1 MEKFIFRFD
10 TILNTKEK
18 IEEDRKNKLGI
29 SMKKLVT
36 EQEHLQRLFQRKNDM
51 IIQWQEKSNKI
62 VKISELRS
70 ISNNLDIMQNI
81 IDKQLNVVEQSE
93 FETENRR
100 KQLLEASKQKKVFE
114 KLKEKD
120 YEEHKYNQL
129 KKEDALTDEIV
140 SYKAVCR

>member
-10 TILNTKEK
+10 TVLNTKEK
-18 IEEDRKNKLGI
+18 IEEDRKNKFGI
-29 SMKKLVT
+29 SMQKLVT
-36 EQEHLQRLFQRKNDM
+36 EQEHLQRLFQKKNDM
-51 IIQWQEKSNKI
+51 VNQLQEKSNKI

-93 FETENRR
+93 IETENRR

-140 SYKAVCR
+140 SYKAVSR

>member
-1 MEKFIFRFD
+1 MGKFIFRFD

-29 SMKKLVT
+29 SMQKLAL
-36 EQEHLQRLFQRKNDM
+36 EQQHLETLFQKKNELLNS
-51 IIQWQEKSNKI
+51 WKEKSQKT
-62 VKISELRS
+62 VKISQLRNLS
-70 ISNNLDIMQNI
+70 QNLDLMKNI
-81 IDKQLNVVEQSE
+81 IDKQLNVVKQSE
-93 FETENRR
+93 LEAENRR
-100 KQLLEASKQKKVFE
+100 KDLLEASKQKKVFE

-140 SYKAVCR
+140 CYKAVGR

>member
-10 TILNTKEK
+10 TVLNTKEK
-18 IEEDRKNKLGI
+18 IEEDRKNKFGI
-29 SMKKLVT
+29 SMQKLVT
-36 EQEHLQRLFQRKNDM
+36 EQEYLQRLFQKKNDM
-51 IIQWQEKSNKI
+51 VNQLQEKSNKI

-93 FETENRR
+93 IETENRR

-140 SYKAVCR
+140 SYKAVSR